1 MVTKTNIES
10 YDCTKPLGGL
20 CWYGA
25 DIEFDNSQIR
35 YYFADNERLYT
46 KQEIVKK
53 MYEIELE
60 FRNGDK
66 ETITVKPE
74 PHAKAINWMIDIM
87 EVGKTYKITER
98 QKEIILQSWEVVHL
112 SEEFFFKFSRDYSTL
127 KKYKK

>member
-1 MVTKTNIES
+1 
-10 YDCTKPLGGL
+10 
-20 CWYGA
+20 
-25 DIEFDNSQIR
+25 
-35 YYFADNERLYT
+35 
-46 KQEIVKK
+46 